1 MKTNKV
7 YPVILLLIFCMVGTS
22 VEISAQVRNGD
33 KRSKKEERRAKAEY
47 SFRTLDSL
55 MSSGRYVLEAS
66 YLQNKY
72 GTMLP
77 VSSNINFI
85 RVNGPNGILQTG
97 NDLREGYNGIG
108 GVTAE
113 GKINNYEIKRDPKRL
128 TISVTYHLF
137 TNIGTYDIIMNVGSD
152 NVASATISGSTS
164 GRLTWRGQIVPLNK
178 SKTFKGQTTY

>member
-7 YPVILLLIFCMVGTS
+7 YPVILLLIICMVGTS
-22 VEISAQVRNGD
+22 LDISAQIKNGD

-47 SFRTLDSL
+47 SYRTLDSL
-55 MSSGRYVLEAS
+55 MSSGRYVLEAN
-66 YLQNKY
+66 YLQSKY

-85 RVNGPNGILQTG
+85 RVNGPKGILQTG
-97 NDLREGYNGIG
+97 NDLRDGYNGIG

-113 GKINNYEIKRDPKRL
+113 GKISNYVIKRDPKRL
-128 TISVTYHLF
+128 TMAVTYQLF
-137 TNIGTYDIIMNVGSD
+137 TNIGTYDIMLNVGAD
-152 NVASATISGSTS
+152 NSASATISGMTS
-164 GRLTWRGQIVPLNK
+164 ARLTWRGQIVSLDK